1 MSQTEPPKVVSL
13 QSRKENLDHIQPR
26 FQQLIQACRKITMNS
41 TASALAQMFEN
52 IDDALFDAAEKAE
65 NNSIQ
70 TMFFDSM
77 REIRLKRPQ
86 AERIFHQEISQLFTD
101 FIELKSTT
109 SEPEESQEI
118 DAEDMSLVQN
128 EAYEESLVVT
138 NMATKV
144 NGRCTEALYALNQRL
159 AIVINGI
166 KVTDDTNP
174 VSAKKVATS
183 FCKALEA
190 LETHKRIQEILFR
203 LFDEYVMTELDKI
216 YDDLN
221 KRLIQADV
229 LPNLKFSARQYAES
243 QGARKHLD
251 LSEAGK
257 EEADNEAA
265 EQSPAPTPPPGQH
278 PPSGQQQIP
287 EATSSPQRHPA
298 PPNTGPLASNI
309 PQNYDNSIPEDA
321 AMDGTVYMDPA
332 VSDQLFSAIS
342 DLITTRRVNNMPLEI
357 PEANFRSVHAFSPP
371 EEGQAP
377 YSTDDLLSALTALQ
391 KQNIDSD
398 GTPFTTPQTVNAF
411 KDNLVKHLNDEG
423 ASNRNISPED
433 ADIIDLVGMLFDF
446 ILDDENLP
454 DICKTA
460 LSHLHTP
467 YLKIALTDKE
477 MFVRHQHPARRL
489 LNSMAQAAVL
499 WAPDEQN
506 DRGVLAKIQYVV
518 QRVIKDYSGD
528 IELFNELIKDF
539 NGFINLLKRQSEI
552 IERRAVEATKGRDRL
567 LAARKKSRATL
578 ESRIRDQQPPKA
590 TVHFLLSAWNDVL
603 VFVLL
608 RHGEDGEAW
617 QRAINITDDIFWS
630 VDPKY
635 SIDEKDLLKEKQPH
649 LITNIKQHLIN
660 LGGHQEE
667 DIKGLVK
674 PLVLC
679 QRAALRAEQGKPLET
694 PEPQAV
700 EQQIEEA
707 AVATLG
713 GIHIEEEDLDQDE
726 DSGNVD
732 VDPELITRL
741 KQVEFGTW
749 FDFVQGDQ
757 SMMRL
762 KLSWFSPTTLNY
774 MFVDGAGNKA
784 AVKPIFTLA
793 TELTIGTA
801 RFAQI
806 ERAPLMDR
814 AMDKIHT
821 ILKLFMGK

>member
-1 MSQTEPPKVVSL
+1 MSKTEPPKVVSL
-13 QSRKENLDHIQPR
+13 QSRMENLDHIQPR

-41 TASALAQMFEN
+41 TASALAEMFEH

-70 TMFFDSM
+70 TLFFDSM

-86 AERIFHQEISQLFTD
+86 AERVFHQEISQLFSD
-101 FIELKSTT
+101 FIELKPQGKQPGPA
-109 SEPEESQEI
+109 PEL
-118 DAEDMSLVQN
+118 DADEMSLVQN
-128 EAYEESLVVT
+128 EVYEESLVVT

-144 NGRCTEALYALNQRL
+144 NGRCTESLYALNQRL
-159 AIVINGI
+159 AIIINGV
-166 KVTDDTNP
+166 KVTEQTNP
-174 VSAKKVATS
+174 VAPKKIATS
-183 FCKALEA
+183 FCRALEA
-190 LETHKRIQEILFR
+190 LQTHKRIQEILFR
-203 LFDEYVMTELDKI
+203 LFDEYVMSELDKI

-243 QGARKHLD
+243 QGAKRHLD
-251 LSEAGK
+251 IAEAGK
-257 EEADNEAA
+257 GDAPGKERP
-265 EQSPAPTPPPGQH
+265 PAQA
-278 PPSGQQQIP
+278 Q
-287 EATSSPQRHPA
+287 SSPSRLYPNPGATPAGAGQPA
-298 PPNTGPLASNI
+298 PPNRGPLASNI
-309 PQNYDNSIPEDA
+309 PHNYDDSTPQDA
-321 AMDGTVYMDPA
+321 AMEGASYMDPA

-342 DLITTRRVNNMPLEI
+342 DLISNRRENKMPLEI

-371 EEGQAP
+371 EEGLAP
-377 YSTDDLLSALTALQ
+377 YTTDDLLNALTALQ
-391 KQNIDSD
+391 KQNIESD

-411 KDNLVKHLNDEG
+411 KDSLVKHLGSDG
-423 ASNRNISPED
+423 KANRNISPED

-518 QRVIKDYSGD
+518 QRVINDYAGE
-528 IELFNELIKDF
+528 IGLFDELIKDF
-539 NGFINLLKRQSEI
+539 NSFINLLKRQSEI

-567 LAARKKSRATL
+567 LAARKKARATL
-578 ESRIRDQQPPKA
+578 EERIREQQPPKA

-603 VFVLL
+603 VFLLL
-608 RHGEDGEAW
+608 RHGEESEAW
-617 QRAINITDDIFWS
+617 QRALNITDDIFWS
-630 VDPKY
+630 VAPKFNVE
-635 SIDEKDLLKEKQPH
+635 DKDRLKETQPH

-679 QRAALRAEQGKPLET
+679 QRAALRAEQGKEVEA
-694 PEPQAV
+694 PEPPPV
-700 EQQIEEA
+700 EEQLEAA
-707 AVATLG
+707 AVASLG
-713 GIHIEEEDLDQDE
+713 GLPLDEEEAE
-726 DSGNVD
+726 DIEVLEDVD
-732 VDPELITRL
+732 VDPALISRL

-749 FDFVQGDQ
+749 FDFVQPDQ
-757 SMMRL
+757 SLQRL

-774 MFVDGAGNKA
+774 MFVDSAGNKA

-793 TELTIGTA
+793 TEITIGSA
-801 RFAQI
+801 RFASI

-814 AMDKIHT
+814 AMEKIHN